1 MMDGKNIIYGGNR
14 DGTNWRSRCAPPGN
28 HKTCK
33 SLTER
38 YLEILRELVLAGEQQ
53 A

>member
-1 MMDGKNIIYGGNR
+1 MMDGKNIIYGETAMDKLAQQVRATGQPQ
-14 DGTNWRSRCAPPGN
+14 DIQ
-28 HKTCK
+28 

>member
-1 MMDGKNIIYGGNR
+1 MDRLVQQVRAAGQPQDIQ
-14 DGTNWRSRCAPPGN
+14 
-28 HKTCK
+28 

>member
-1 MMDGKNIIYGGNR
+1 MDKLAQQVRATGQPQDIQ
-14 DGTNWRSRCAPPGN
+14 
-28 HKTCK
+28 

-38 YLEILRELVLAGEQQ
+38 YLELLRELVLVGEQQ

>member
-1 MMDGKNIIYGGNR
+1 MMDGKNIIYGETAMDKLAQQVR
-14 DGTNWRSRCAPPGN
+14 ATVQPQDLQ
-28 HKTCK
+28 

>member
-1 MMDGKNIIYGGNR
+1 MMDGKNIIYGETALDKLAQQVRTTGQPQ
-14 DGTNWRSRCAPPGN
+14 DLQ
-28 HKTCK
+28 

-38 YLEILRELVLAGEQQ
+38 YLEILRELMLAGEQQ